1 MLEARFPRIWGD
13 MGNAQTFPFP
23 VRYKVVRSATPALV
37 VRHQGE
43 GMLDAF
49 IEAGQELVADACA
62 GITANCGFLTL
73 FQDELS
79 AALAAPVMTSVLMQ
93 AGMIQSLLPTGRR
106 MGILT
111 IPLDNLTPAHLTAAH
126 VPEDCPVMG
135 EQEGCHFQTVILNG
149 GLNLNIDQAQEGMI
163 AAATRLVVAHPDIRD
178 LT

>member
-23 VRYKVVRSATPALV
+23 VRYKVVRSATPDLV

-49 IEAGQELVADACA
+49 IEAGQKLVADGCV

-79 AALAAPVMTSVLMQ
+79 AALAVPVMTSTLMQ
-93 AGMIQSLLPTGRR
+93 A
-106 MGILT
+106 
-111 IPLDNLTPAHLTAAH
+111 
-126 VPEDCPVMG
+126 E
-135 EQEGCHFQTVILNG
+135 
-149 GLNLNIDQAQEGMI
+149 
-163 AAATRLVVAHPDIRD
+163 
-178 LT
+178 